1 MYDFYRSSLVLASVF
16 FLASCALRGVEAN
29 IVETRTS
36 AEDLIA
42 RTAPTTPRRPL
53 LLVHDAPYLAPK
65 RIAHTSAPW
74 LTEFVEIKASGLP
87 FELCLAK
94 ALEQL
99 SAPPSVVLNADV
111 AEVETV
117 VTLDHRGPFR
127 EFLNSLATASGFD
140 WEETANTLYWQAEV
154 TRTFEIHRVPGEIN
168 FSMST
173 AQTDD
178 TQVIQT
184 SGGGSASV
192 RAAPEAG
199 GSINLSV
206 IAGFWD
212 SLEQTLTNLLGE
224 GRPIIDRATG
234 TVVVKGPATRV
245 RDVERHVMAL
255 NAWLARQ
262 VLLEIQIVTVTL
274 SEDRSAGIDWELVR
288 RAASASPVG
297 ASQFAELSARAIGV
311 SPASIGIEVGAP
323 FGNEPASEL
332 EGTSVILHAL
342 ALQGE
347 TSVRNTPRI
356 VALNGQAAQL
366 QVLSDQGYLAGVD
379 VVTRETAA
387 LATEVQL
394 EAGAVSTGI
403 SLTILPKIVGDK
415 VFLHA
420 NVLVSDLVALD
431 TAGGT
436 GVTIQLPTVDRQQFF
451 QSARL
456 RSGETLA
463 LGGLSADRGATKDQS
478 IGRFAWL
485 GAKTRRYS
493 RSETVLLITPTLL
506 DPPAPDEDLL

>member
-1 MYDFYRSSLVLASVF
+1 MNLYRLLSALVSVF
-16 FLASCALRGVEAN
+16 LLTSCALQGVEEN
-29 IVETRTS
+29 IVESRVS

-42 RTAPTTPRRPL
+42 QSAPPTPSRPL
-53 LLVHDAPYLAPK
+53 LVNHEGPYLATR
-65 RIAHTSAPW
+65 RIAHASAPW
-74 LTEFVEIKASGLP
+74 QTEFVEIKASGLP
-87 FELCLAK
+87 FEMCLAK

-99 SAPPSVVLNADV
+99 SAPPSVVLGAGV

-127 EFLNSLATASGFD
+127 EFLNSLAAASGFD
-140 WEETANTLYWQAEV
+140 WEETANTLHWQAEV
-154 TRTFEIHRVPGEIN
+154 TRTFEIHRVPGELS
-168 FSMST
+168 FSMGT
-173 AQTDD
+173 AQQDD
-178 TQVIQT
+178 TQVLQA
-184 SGGGSASV
+184 SGSGSANV
-192 RAAPEAG
+192 RASPEAG
-199 GSINLSV
+199 GSIDLRVS
-206 IAGFWD
+206 AGFWD

-224 GRPIIDRATG
+224 GRPMIDRATG
-234 TVVVKGPATRV
+234 TVLVQGPAGRV
-245 RDVERHVMAL
+245 RDVARHIAAL
-255 NAWLARQ
+255 NAWLGRQ

-274 SEDRSAGIDWELVR
+274 SEDRSTGIDWELVR
-288 RAASASPVG
+288 KAASVTPVG
-297 ASQFAELSARAIGV
+297 SSQFAELSARALGV
-311 SPASIGIEVGAP
+311 SPASVGIEVGVP
-323 FGNEPASEL
+323 FGSEEASEL
-332 EGTSVILHAL
+332 EGTSVILRAL

-366 QVLSDQGYLAGVD
+366 QVLSDRGYLAGVD

-394 EAGAVSTGI
+394 EAGAVATGI

-420 NVLVSDLVALD
+420 NVAVSDLVALD
-431 TAGGT
+431 TAGDRGI
-436 GVTIQLPTVDRQQFF
+436 TIQLPTVERQQFF

-463 LGGLSADRGATKDQS
+463 LGGLSADRGETRDQS

-485 GAKTRRYS
+485 GAKTREYS

-506 DPPAPDEDLL
+506 DPPTPDEDLL